1 MKNKLVII
9 GMPGSGKSTLGKM
22 VAEKT
27 GKQFIDLD
35 EYIVELSGK
44 TIPQLFEQ
52 GEEYFREVETNAC
65 REVASRRDLVVAT
78 GGGVVKKA
86 VNMEIFRKDSII
98 LFLNRPLNFILADIE
113 IGSRPLLKDGKKKL
127 LTLYEERFE
136 LYKDYADEIVVN
148 DGKQEA
154 AVETIIGIMIKNS
167 LC

>member
-44 TIPQLFEQ
+44 KIPQLFEQ

-136 LYKDYADEIVVN
+136 LYKTYADDIVVN
-148 DGKQEA
+148 DGKINET
-154 AVETIIGIMIKNS
+154 VEKVIGVMIKNS
-167 LC
+167 MC

>member
-9 GMPGSGKSTLGKM
+9 GMPGSGKTTLGKM

-35 EYIVELSGK
+35 DYIVEMSGK

-65 REVASRRDLVVAT
+65 LEVARRGDLVIAT
-78 GGGVVKKA
+78 GGGVVKKSI
-86 VNMEIFRKDSII
+86 NMEILRKDSVIV
-98 LFLNRPLNFILADIE
+98 FLNRPLSFIMNDIE
-113 IGSRPLLKDGKKKL
+113 VGSRPLLKAGKKKL